1 MNVLMKCA
9 PIFEAHLLSHCLGP
23 VNMSGPDI
31 TPISPLSVSDV
42 YRLLATEQLTAIH
55 AIKRLGE
62 TLGPDAGIQDI
73 LDGFRRRYEET
84 EAAYEAV
91 MLSEYEATT
100 LAIVQEHQ
108 RQQQQLRQQK
118 QQHRKRVRLVTPA
131 YDTVAPAYEI
141 AYCKHASNL
150 NCGKT
155 FRPVSLA
162 QGISWHHLLQFIPF
176 SDTVCVA
183 GSVGTWFAQWN
194 VTSEVPMWIP
204 GDIDVFVRAESPA
217 FTSTVLAVARAIM
230 EARRV
235 PLSKHDQFLDAVT
248 LAAKRDIVDMKIGNV
263 TLSFIRVHSDKPIY
277 DDVDQWVSQLLRE
290 FDINVCKVAL
300 HRLNGSYRIECDGC
314 ILNQI
319 RSGVMVAMMQP
330 SCHHWNR
337 IYNLRVRSF
346 KRLKKYEDRG
356 FRLKSIMFRIPH
368 MTVDKFQSV
377 FHCAD
382 DEFQQRVLPHS
393 IAVE

>member
-1 MNVLMKCA
+1 
-9 PIFEAHLLSHCLGP
+9 
-23 VNMSGPDI
+23 
-31 TPISPLSVSDV
+31 
-42 YRLLATEQLTAIH
+42 
-55 AIKRLGE
+55 
-62 TLGPDAGIQDI
+62 
-73 LDGFRRRYEET
+73 
-84 EAAYEAV
+84 
-91 MLSEYEATT
+91 
-100 LAIVQEHQ
+100 
-108 RQQQQLRQQK
+108 
-118 QQHRKRVRLVTPA
+118 
-131 YDTVAPAYEI
+131 
-141 AYCKHASNL
+141 
-150 NCGKT
+150 
-155 FRPVSLA
+155 
-162 QGISWHHLLQFIPF
+162 
-176 SDTVCVA
+176 
-183 GSVGTWFAQWN
+183 
-194 VTSEVPMWIP
+194 MWIP

-230 EARRV
+230 EARHV
-235 PLSKHDQFLDAVT
+235 PFCKHDQFLDAVT

-300 HRLNGSYRIECDGC
+300 HRLNGSYRIELDDC

-346 KRLKKYEDRG
+346 NRLKKYEDRG

-377 FHCAD
+377 FRCAD
-382 DEFQQRVLPHS
+382 DEFQQRGLPHI